1 MVINTSLRRILFFT
15 YLALITSLS
24 ILPSSDLPSVKLF
37 PGADK
42 LVHLGMYAGFTF
54 LMMWS
59 WPRFFKGTQQL
70 IPLFAVMFYGLG
82 MEILQDLGHQGR
94 SFEIMDV
101 VANTIGYLP
110 GWLAYRLFLNYY

>member
-1 MVINTSLRRILFFT
+1 MIFNKVNKGLRIWFFIVYVGLLTTLSL
-15 YLALITSLS
+15 
-24 ILPSSDLPSVKLF
+24 LPSSDLPSVKLF
-37 PGADK
+37 PYADK
-42 LVHLGMYAGFTF
+42 LIHLCMYAGFTF

-110 GWLAYRLFLNYY
+110 GWLAYRLFS